1 MTTRAPELDEF
12 LAVVGQ
18 VLGGHAADADP
29 GALDA
34 ALADADILA
43 LGLETAEL
51 DDALLWVTEVV
62 VTAAR
67 VDASVGY
74 ALAGRYAAQRALL
87 AGGAGTP
94 SDFLDVT
101 SVLAPVIDG
110 PVTVTYATRFTPSRL
125 LVVDPVTGTAAWGT
139 VPTDGVP
146 SCRTGLVGALLH
158 DGTVPVGTTTMLS
171 DGVAASAGREWTVL
185 TAAASVGTAEAAVA
199 AAQSYAT
206 VRRQF
211 GAALESFAGL
221 RAIVSDMEVKARA
234 ARALLDHALDT
245 PGDPGA
251 HLALAATAG
260 RAAVDIAVDAIQ
272 VHGGYGYID
281 EYPVAGLLRDALSLR
296 ARGLPRRSG
305 LAGLADAR
313 LGAGA

>member
-18 VLGGHAADADP
+18 VLGGHAADAGP

-87 AGGAGTP
+87 
-94 SDFLDVT
+94 
-101 SVLAPVIDG
+101 
-110 PVTVTYATRFTPSRL
+110 
-125 LVVDPVTGTAAWGT
+125 
-139 VPTDGVP
+139 
-146 SCRTGLVGALLH
+146 
-158 DGTVPVGTTTMLS
+158 
-171 DGVAASAGREWTVL
+171 
-185 TAAASVGTAEAAVA
+185 
-199 AAQSYAT
+199 
-206 VRRQF
+206 
-211 GAALESFAGL
+211 
-221 RAIVSDMEVKARA
+221 
-234 ARALLDHALDT
+234 DHALDT

-272 VHGGYGYID
+272 VLGGYGCIE

-305 LAGLADAR
+305 LAGMADVR